1 MNQILIADD
10 HEIVRRGL
18 RDLVD
23 MHHDWEI
30 CGEARNGREAAE
42 LAMALSPEIAIL
54 DLSMPDL
61 SGVEVTR
68 LIRTERPETEVL
80 IYTMHSSERHVRE
93 VIAAGARGFVLKSD
107 PVPQV
112 ELAIASLIRHQPFFS
127 VEVAL
132 NEPAADAPTSATD
145 RVKREIAELITAR
158 EFEILQLLAEGRSN
172 KEIAG
177 ELAISVKTV
186 ESHRGA
192 VMRKLRLS
200 SLSELTRF
208 AIRNGILEP

>member
-1 MNQILIADD
+1 LNGILIADD

-30 CGEARNGREAAE
+30 CGEASNGREAAE
-42 LAMALSPEIAIL
+42 LAMALSPKIAIV
-54 DLSMPDL
+54 DLSMPEL
-61 SGVEVTR
+61 NGVEVTR

-112 ELAIASLIRHQPFFS
+112 ERAIASLLRNQPFFS

-132 NEPAADAPTSATD
+132 NEPAVHAPTSATD
-145 RVKREIAELITAR
+145 RVKREVAELITAR
-158 EFEILQLLAEGRSN
+158 EFEILQLLAEGLSN
-172 KEIAG
+172 KMISA